1 MIRLSIRFN
10 GAVIQELEFDQ
21 DEITIG
27 RNADNSVQIDNVTV
41 SGKHARILRE
51 RNQHLEEK
59 YRYIVEDLEST
70 NGTFV
75 NEKKVARR
83 VLREKDLIT
92 VGKHTIAVS
101 FRKFGLQERG
111 QSISEIEKTQR
122 LEPDRQKQILRK
134 LFR

>member
-1 MIRLSIRFN
+1 MIRLLVKFK
-10 GAVIQELEFDQ
+10 GETIQEVDFDQ

-41 SGKHARILRE
+41 SGKHARILRQK
-51 RNQHLEEK
+51 NQYLEEK
-59 YRYIVEDLEST
+59 YTYLVEDLGST

-75 NEKKVARR
+75 NEKKVERR
-83 VLREKDLIT
+83 VLREKNQIT
-92 VGKHTIAVS
+92 VGKHTIVVS
-101 FRKFGLQERG
+101 FRKFGLQDRG

-122 LEPDRQKQILRK
+122 LEPDRQKHIFRK